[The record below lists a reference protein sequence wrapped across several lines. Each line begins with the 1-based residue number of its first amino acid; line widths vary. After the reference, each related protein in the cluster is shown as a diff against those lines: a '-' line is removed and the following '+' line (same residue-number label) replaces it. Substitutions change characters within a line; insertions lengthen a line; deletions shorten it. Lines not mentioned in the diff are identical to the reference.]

1 LSVAQVETLTKLRD
15 NMISVS
21 AALGAEKKTDVTVEE
36 LKLLLRQTAAFLYVG
51 AEELTKTIK

>member
-1 LSVAQVETLTKLRD
+1 
-15 NMISVS
+15 MISVS